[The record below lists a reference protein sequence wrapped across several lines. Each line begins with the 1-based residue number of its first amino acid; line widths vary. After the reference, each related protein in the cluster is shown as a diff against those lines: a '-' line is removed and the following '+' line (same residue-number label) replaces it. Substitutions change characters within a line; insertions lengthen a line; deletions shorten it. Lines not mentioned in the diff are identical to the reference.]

1 MGIGDWGLGPIPIP
15 KNYEFKWDI
24 LNYILNVK
32 IIYKHNQIIYKN
44 IKKY

>member
-1 MGIGDWGLGPIPIP
+1 MGIGDWGLGPIP
-15 KNYEFKWDI
+15 KWDI